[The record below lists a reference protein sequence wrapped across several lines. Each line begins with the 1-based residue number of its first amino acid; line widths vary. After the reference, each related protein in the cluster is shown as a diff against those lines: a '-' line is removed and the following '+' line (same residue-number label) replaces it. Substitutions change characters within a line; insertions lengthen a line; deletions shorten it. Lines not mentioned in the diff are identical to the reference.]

1 MVVWQIKKV
10 ILVYYL
16 ISISDKFMTDI
27 FQKKI
32 ESGNGQFIA
41 NQLNAPTPVDVNVLS
56 RGSQSGAM
64 LACIC
69 NQPDV
74 LQVFINGKADL
85 RLRDCNGYSAL
96 KHAIKNI
103 DRWLGDA
110 DGEWPRLMDKLIGQL
125 MKSCQEG
132 QDANGIRKDA
142 LEQLAAINVLKTVR
156 YILRDD
162 TYAAT
167 RDVYLS
173 AMEEPTADETTTI
186 KKITNKADHFGH
198 SEIKSVCESAPG
210 MLWEGLSLLEGDEP
224 EVDDLAADEP
234 GLINE

>member
-41 NQLNAPTPVDVNVLS
+41 NQLNAPTPVDVNVLN
-56 RGSQSGAM
+56 RESQSGAM
-64 LACIC
+64 LACIH

-74 LQVFINGKADL
+74 LQVFIDAEADL
-85 RLRDCNGYSAL
+85 RLKDFNGCSAL

-110 DGEWPRLMDKLIGQL
+110 DGE
-125 MKSCQEG
+125 
-132 QDANGIRKDA
+132 
-142 LEQLAAINVLKTVR
+142 
-156 YILRDD
+156 
-162 TYAAT
+162 
-167 RDVYLS
+167 
-173 AMEEPTADETTTI
+173 
-186 KKITNKADHFGH
+186 
-198 SEIKSVCESAPG
+198 
-210 MLWEGLSLLEGDEP
+210 
-224 EVDDLAADEP
+224 
-234 GLINE
+234 